1 MQEEQLKEVMDIL
14 LQIES
19 DFSIPKNI
27 RFRIKNAI
35 SALKEDQISVNLRV
49 NKSLQELDAL
59 DEESNIPSFTRTQ
72 IWHVVSSLE
81 SLAWT
86 YWIFHRNV
94 YIFDLV
100 L

>member
-1 MQEEQLKEVMDIL
+1 MQEEQLKEVIDIL
-14 LQIES
+14 IQIES

-35 SALKEDQISVNLRV
+35 SALREDQISVGLRV

-81 SLAWT
+81 SLE
-86 YWIFHRNV
+86 NV
-94 YIFDLV
+94 S
-100 L
+100 

>member
-1 MQEEQLKEVMDIL
+1 MQDGQLKEVIEVL

-27 RFRIKNAI
+27 RSKIKNAI
-35 SALKEDQISVNLRV
+35 SALREDNLSIGV
-49 NKSLQELDAL
+49 KINKSLQELDAL

-81 SLAWT
+81 GM
-86 YWIFHRNV
+86 N
-94 YIFDLV
+94 
-100 L
+100 

>member
-1 MQEEQLKEVMDIL
+1 MINP
-14 LQIES
+14 ITITFYGTS
-19 DFSIPKNI
+19 YCGNI

-81 SLAWT
+81 SLA
-86 YWIFHRNV
+86 
-94 YIFDLV
+94 
-100 L
+100 

>member
-1 MQEEQLKEVMDIL
+1 MPDEKLNEIIDIL
-14 LQIES
+14 LQIEG

-35 SALKEDQISVNLRV
+35 TALKDGDQSIGLKV

-72 IWHVVSSLE
+72 IWNVVSSLE
-81 SLAWT
+81 GM
-86 YWIFHRNV
+86 V
-94 YIFDLV
+94 
-100 L
+100 

>member
-1 MQEEQLKEVMDIL
+1 MQEEQLKEVIEIL

-27 RFRIKNAI
+27 RSKIKSAI
-35 SALKEDQISVNLRV
+35 SALKENELSVGVRI

-59 DEESNIPSFTRTQ
+59 GEESNIPSFTRTQ

-81 SLAWT
+81 SL
-86 YWIFHRNV
+86 I
-94 YIFDLV
+94 
-100 L
+100 

>member
-1 MQEEQLKEVMDIL
+1 MQNDQLKEVIEVL

-27 RFRIKNAI
+27 RSKIKSAI
-35 SALKEDQISVNLRV
+35 SALKENNLSIGV
-49 NKSLQELDAL
+49 KINKSLQELDAL

-81 SLAWT
+81 
-86 YWIFHRNV
+86 RMN
-94 YIFDLV
+94 
-100 L
+100 